1 MASQEPLDIFAPL
14 AAPIAAPPDGEVLTE
29 SQWATLMSI
38 GEAVIPCIDGYGA
51 NASNAIILEDE
62 EYLKVVKELEVGRGP
77 SVNRQLIRSYL
88 AEGGSQ
94 IPGIRDTLQRTLALY
109 LRPEAKKGFM
119 VVLSALEYEY
129 LEIILKHSYMNIV
142 PELDVS

>member
-29 SQWATLMSI
+29 SQWATLMAI
-38 GEAVIPCIDGYGA
+38 GEAVIPFIDGYGA
-51 NASNAIILEDE
+51 DPSKAIILEDE

-77 SVNRQLIRSYL
+77 NVNRELIRSYL

-94 IPGIRDTLQRTLALY
+94 IPGIRDILQRTLALY

-129 LEIILKHSYMNIV
+129 RETFRKYSYVNIV
-142 PELDVS
+142 PEPDAS